1 MRVIKTL
8 TNMAADPNMDITAI
22 RRELTETKLALELA
36 QAQIMFETTR
46 AIANKNHAI
55 AMTTIDNEVVLLALR
70 QTNIDLHKQID
81 DLTTANQKLSRE
93 KINAE
98 NALQAIRTNMQLVDG
113 QIANVPANK

>member
-1 MRVIKTL
+1 
-8 TNMAADPNMDITAI
+8 MAANPNMDITEI

-55 AMTTIDNEVVLLALR
+55 AMTNIDNEVTILALR

-81 DLTTANQKLSRE
+81 DLMATNQKLTRE
-93 KINAE
+93 KITAE
-98 NALQAIRTNMQLVDG
+98 NALQAIRVNMQMGDV
-113 QIANVPANK
+113 QNTNVPANK